1 MNECLFCKIVEGKI
15 PSSRVFEDDQVIVFK
30 DIYPKAPVHLLVVPR
45 RHIESLNDLAP
56 EHDGLMAHML
66 RLLPRLARDQDL
78 ETGFRTIIN
87 TGRGGGQEIFHLHI
101 HLLGGGGRLPGF

>member
-1 MNECLFCKIVEGKI
+1 MNECLFCKIVDGKI

-45 RHIESLNDLAP
+45 LHIESLNELAP

-66 RLLPRLARDQDL
+66 RLLPRLARDQAL